1 MMQDRNI
8 LVFATTHQTM
18 QAEALLKEAGLKGLL
33 VLKPKGLVGN
43 CGLALQLDGSD
54 LPRALSLL
62 GKRHIVPAGSYL
74 RGSDDRWEKTAP

>member
-1 MMQDRNI
+1 MSGEQI

-18 QAEALLKEAGLKGLL
+18 QAEAALKDAGMDGVL

-43 CGLALQLDGSD
+43 CGLALQLGGSD

-62 GKRHIVPAGSYL
+62 GKRNIVPAGNYL
-74 RGSDDRWEKTAP
+74 RGPDDRWEKASP